1 MGAFPTETKLGG
13 NEVVFLFSPFLQ
25 YHGSAVEFVSTGDG
39 KTCLVVCRSARATQS
54 LPGVWHNC
62 KVRSEALAVLIC
74 EFLSKGRC
82 DLSAEVLAFGVLLKG
97 KDQEKMPKY
106 GSNVVPE
113 L

>member
-25 YHGSAVEFVSTGDG
+25 YHGSAVEFVSTGDR
-39 KTCLVVCRSARATQS
+39 KKCLVVCRSARAAQS
-54 LPGVWHNC
+54 LPGVWHNR
-62 KVRSEALAVLIC
+62 KVRSEALAVF

-106 GSNVVPE
+106 SSNVFPE